1 MNTKHILEDIETIK
15 NPAALDTLIKYIGN
29 RTPEELRIIIGM
41 KRKAFAFLADKTGE
55 KNADTELLA
64 FYAAAA
70 ALRRHR
76 PHSAKVLALIDKQKE
91 ERKARRPRYGYGIRG
106 RIESDFEDITAFLAA
121 GYSWTEIVDTLKRRS
136 TKYRG
141 MPLKPDTFRKTYRR
155 IESERAA
162 AGPASAPESE
172 SVSSCIRAE
181 QIPEPAP
188 EQEIDFPETL
198 QPPELCGP
206 VEPSFLPMPLG

>member
-1 MNTKHILEDIETIK
+1 M
-15 NPAALDTLIKYIGN
+15 
-29 RTPEELRIIIGM
+29 
-41 KRKAFAFLADKTGE
+41 
-55 KNADTELLA
+55 
-64 FYAAAA
+64 
-70 ALRRHR
+70 
-76 PHSAKVLALIDKQKE
+76 ALINKQKE

-162 AGPASAPESE
+162 AGPVSAPESE
-172 SVSSCIRAE
+172 DASSCIHAE
-181 QIPEPAP
+181 PIPEPAP

-198 QPPELCGP
+198 QPPEPCGP